1 MGTKWPTCRVNLYFG
16 DSEIWANLEVKHA
29 KIYGLQPIQP
39 IKQMLHKIS
48 CTHLLSVKST
58 LFKGTSHLLTFRFK
72 EKFSIFSHF
81 IPKNQ
86 LKSDQLIWN
95 LPILPHFFHGSP
107 PTFTLNL
114 HPNPPST
121 RGATT
126 PAAARQCR
134 RRRWRRRSA
143 PQQGRQG
150 QRRPAARS
158 PGAAALFLC
167 FFDKVSF
174 FSLSAA
180 PWVIYVWGDL
190 SIGDLC

>member
-1 MGTKWPTCRVNLYFG
+1 MRSGDLTNQADEASQTQVKMVWLAVDGYKVANTSCFENFG
-16 DSEIWANLEVKHA
+16 DSEIWANLEVKQA
-29 KIYGLQPIQP
+29 KIYSLQP

-72 EKFSIFSHF
+72 VKFSIFSHF

-86 LKSDQLIWN
+86 LKSGQLIWN
-95 LPILPHFFHGSP
+95 LTVLPQFFHGSP

-114 HPNPPST
+114 HPTPPSA

-158 PGAAALFLC
+158 PGAAAL
-167 FFDKVSF
+167 
-174 FSLSAA
+174 
-180 PWVIYVWGDL
+180 YVFW
-190 SIGDLC
+190 IK